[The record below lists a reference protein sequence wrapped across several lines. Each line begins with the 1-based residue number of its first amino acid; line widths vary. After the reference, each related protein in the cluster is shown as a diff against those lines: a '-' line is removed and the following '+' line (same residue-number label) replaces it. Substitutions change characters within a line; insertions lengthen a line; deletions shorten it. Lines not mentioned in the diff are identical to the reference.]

1 MDACHWVLTW
11 EGTLVPYLWVVHH
24 PYLLAMARS
33 CQLVYQSETVHCGP
47 VLVCCSHL
55 HKQKTGNLL
64 DLSTLF
70 PCRNTATYYIY
81 ESQNVWR
88 EFWKERDLGFKLES
102 TLSLKQ
108 IKIQKRF
115 TLTPKSLFSF
125 TLITPASSTR
135 KKKTTGYYLKQFT
148 HIHVTRTFFP
158 HYLYCHLDHHYHHH
172 LAMSILSFHIHPHI
186 VFKIPWLYLCNLQ
199 FLL

>member
-1 MDACHWVLTW
+1 
-11 EGTLVPYLWVVHH
+11 
-24 PYLLAMARS
+24 MARS

-55 HKQKTGNLL
+55 RKQKTGNLL

-108 IKIQKRF
+108 IKIQKIF
-115 TLTPKSLFSF
+115 TQTPKSLFF
-125 TLITPASSTR
+125 FHLNNTCIQYR
-135 KKKTTGYYLKQFT
+135 KKENYWILPKAVYT
-148 HIHVTRTFFP
+148 HSCN
-158 HYLYCHLDHHYHHH
+158 YDLLSS
-172 LAMSILSFHIHPHI
+172 LSLLSFRSSLSSPPCHVNSQLPHSPTYSI
-186 VFKIPWLYLCNLQ
+186 QNSMAFLCNLQ